1 MLSCS
6 CLTVGASHD
15 ATAWAASQL
24 AQDLDAGL
32 MDEKFSLVAD
42 DAYSASSEQ
51 IVTPFPGRQLT
62 EDQDA
67 ANYWIS
73 NSRIEV
79 CWGSCLQ
86 SCVLGVSTDTML
98 CSCLQSE
105 CAFGEIM
112 RRWSILTAPL
122 QHDLATAMLIFR
134 VCCKLHNF
142 CVAERDTF
150 SGMTGAADDMS
161 GHTMVGAV
169 PRPNPVQLTGGDEP
183 MPRNLHGRQSSK
195 VRRHAWMLALKAAGK
210 RRKPRAN

>member
-1 MLSCS
+1 
-6 CLTVGASHD
+6 
-15 ATAWAASQL
+15 
-24 AQDLDAGL
+24 
-32 MDEKFSLVAD
+32 
-42 DAYSASSEQ
+42 
-51 IVTPFPGRQLT
+51 
-62 EDQDA
+62 
-67 ANYWIS
+67 
-73 NSRIEV
+73 
-79 CWGSCLQ
+79 
-86 SCVLGVSTDTML
+86 ML

-142 CVAERDTF
+142 CIAERDTF

-195 VRRHAWMLALKAAGK
+195 VRRHAWMLALKWTGLEWHES
-210 RRKPRAN
+210 RETMPFHSLESRKQSRTCSAPVENA

>member
-1 MLSCS
+1 
-6 CLTVGASHD
+6 
-15 ATAWAASQL
+15 
-24 AQDLDAGL
+24 
-32 MDEKFSLVAD
+32 
-42 DAYSASSEQ
+42 
-51 IVTPFPGRQLT
+51 
-62 EDQDA
+62 
-67 ANYWIS
+67 
-73 NSRIEV
+73 
-79 CWGSCLQ
+79 
-86 SCVLGVSTDTML
+86 ML

-183 MPRNLHGRQSSK
+183 MPRNRHDRQSSK